1 MKHKTQDYKISAVK
15 YYLKENKSLNE
26 VCDIFSCKKQ
36 SLFRWVNRYK
46 KDKSIKR
53 YSRKP
58 VSYKITNEQV
68 KYTLTLLKQ
77 NEQITMFELAK
88 LVKQKYKNFDITPQ
102 HLGQVIRDK
111 NRTRKRTRHEHF
123 PQTRYRKSIN
133 KKTELSKFYK
143 EIKKYPIDKI
153 ISLDESSIQP
163 AMIPEYSR
171 CPLGRRCIVKTD
183 DSYFYRKFTLL
194 CAVNYSK
201 KCVGW
206 KLYEQGGM
214 TKERLVEFL
223 KENVFDKYK
232 DNLIV
237 LDNAGSHRNEY
248 VKQAILESGNK
259 YLFSVPYTPKTNAI
273 EMVFNQIKHYLK
285 LNKKV
290 LKYPELKREV
300 ETAISKIKPINYK
313 NYFQYAYQK
322 ETYPK
327 YNRKNSTLR
336 KKPKN
341 YK

>member
-1 MKHKTQDYKISAVK
+1 MPKHHSEDYKITAVK
-15 YYLKENKSLNE
+15 HYVNKSKNLSK
-26 VCDIFSCKKQ
+26 SCKIFECSRI
-36 SLFRWVNRYK
+36 SLKRWVNRYK

-68 KYTLTLLKQ
+68 KYALTLLKQ

-88 LVKQKYKNFDITPQ
+88 LVKQKYKNFNITPQ
-102 HLGQVIRDK
+102 HLGQVVRDK

-133 KKTELSKFYK
+133 KKNELSKFYK

-171 CPLGRRCIVKTD
+171 CPLGRRCIVNTD

-194 CAVNYSK
+194 CAVNNS

-206 KLYEQGGM
+206 KLYEKGGM

-223 KENVFDKYK
+223 KENVFGKYK

-273 EMVFNQIKHYLK
+273 ESWFNQFKYYFQLPNNTITYKQLKHRVDK
-285 LNKKV
+285 SIRSIPK
-290 LKYPELKREV
+290 
-300 ETAISKIKPINYK
+300 SSYK
-313 NYFQYAYQK
+313 NHIKYAYQ
-322 ETYPK
+322 E
-327 YNRKNSTLR
+327 
-336 KKPKN
+336 KKCSKI
-341 YK
+341 Y